1 MVPNQEDELFP
12 PGRATGTGRLLVTG
26 RRLAASWQRSEE
38 YGVSADE
45 VDPRW
50 AGSGPTDSLFFQCG
64 QEVLTA
70 LRGTVA
76 DEPLS
81 LMLTDADGLLLQ
93 RLSGS
98 STLLQA
104 LDRVH
109 LAPGFTY
116 SERDAGTNGMGL
128 ALADR
133 APALVRAE
141 EHYSASLRTYTCAAA
156 PVFDPVSGHL
166 EGSVNITT
174 WSDASPALLLAFA
187 QSAAGNTAALML
199 ARVRGRRTNPGPK
212 GGVFRMPRGG
222 LEPAAGTLRALSSS
236 WTGALD
242 RATQALSAGRVV
254 AAVGEHGAGRAMLLA
269 QAFRAARPSARILCA
284 AAPAPHDVEA
294 WLSLWTPELAKADT
308 VVIVEN
314 IDLLPAWAAQELQ
327 GHAVRALRA
336 LQPSG
341 TGTAP
346 TLAWAVTA
354 ADLDAIP
361 RPLAGAVDT
370 VVAVPP
376 LRDRGDDV
384 LQLARYAARRARLR
398 DIDFTAAA
406 ERALLA
412 HDWPD
417 NVDELFTVV
426 HDAAVR
432 AERIDLHHL
441 PAYILG
447 RHRSQLSRLEAVER
461 DEIVRCLA
469 QPGATVTAA
478 AAELGISRATIYR
491 RIARLG
497 IALPR

>member
-1 MVPNQEDELFP
+1 MVPNQEGELFT
-12 PGRATGTGRLLVTG
+12 PGRDPDTGPLPVTAKRLV
-26 RRLAASWQRSEE
+26 ASWQRSEE
-38 YGVSADE
+38 YGVSAEE
-45 VDPRW
+45 VDPSW
-50 AGSGPTDSLFFQCG
+50 AGSAPRDSLFFQCG
-64 QEVLTA
+64 QEVLRA
-70 LRGTVA
+70 LRGTLA
-76 DEPLS
+76 DEPVS
-81 LMLTDADGLLLQ
+81 LMLTDADGLLLE

-98 STLLQA
+98 STLLRA

-133 APALVRAE
+133 SPVLVRAE

-156 PVFDPVSGHL
+156 PVFDPVSGIL
-166 EGSVNITT
+166 EGCVNITT
-174 WSDASPALLLAFA
+174 WSDASPALLLALA
-187 QSAAGNTAALML
+187 QSAAGNATALML
-199 ARVRGRRTNPGPK
+199 ARVHGRRQKPGPK
-212 GGVFRMPRGG
+212 GGVFRMRRDSI
-222 LEPAAGTLRALSSS
+222 EPAAGTLRALSSS

-242 RATQALSAGRVV
+242 QATHALAAGRVV
-254 AAVGEHGAGRAMLLA
+254 AAVGEHGAGRATLLA
-269 QAFRAARPSARILCA
+269 QAFRSSRPGARILSA
-284 AAPAPHDVEA
+284 AAPAPDDVDA

-308 VVIVEN
+308 AVIVEN
-314 IDLLPAWAAQELQ
+314 IDLLPAWAAQELH

-336 LQPSG
+336 LPPSG
-341 TGTAP
+341 EGTTP

-354 ADLDAIP
+354 TDVDAIP
-361 RPLAGAVDT
+361 RPLAAAVDT
-370 VVAVPP
+370 VIAVPP

-384 LQLARYAARRARLR
+384 VQLARFAARQTRLR
-398 DIDFTAAA
+398 EIDFTAAA
-406 ERALLA
+406 ERVLLA

-432 AERIDLHHL
+432 AERIDVRHL
-441 PAYILG
+441 PAYIVG
-447 RHRSQLSRLEAVER
+447 RPGPHLSRIEAVER
-461 DEIVRCLA
+461 DEIVRSLA

-497 IALPR
+497 ITLPR